1 MIDGSQGR
9 PEFIQHA
16 RNLKPSVTAS
26 PRHHGSSRVDYLI
39 DPRSVE
45 ILLLGGS
52 QGHNLI
58 VGPQVHAIGASL
70 QAPRFGEQIIFM
82 EEVR

>member
-16 RNLKPSVTAS
+16 RNLEPSVTAL

-45 ILLLGGS
+45 VLLLGV
-52 QGHNLI
+52 LK
-58 VGPQVHAIGASL
+58 V
-70 QAPRFGEQIIFM
+70 II
-82 EEVR
+82 